1 MKKLSTYAKENDIH
15 YKTAYRM
22 AKQGLIKTKTLPT
35 GTILVISDGEQ
46 KVKEPFT
53 VVYARVSSS
62 ENKGNLDKQ
71 AERLIS
77 FCNANGWTVDKVVKE
92 IGSGLN
98 DNRKQLTKILHDGI
112 VSRLVVEHQDRLT
125 RFGCNYIELICR
137 HINCELIV
145 VNPPQD
151 EKEDLI
157 EDFVSIITSFCARIY
172 GHRRSK
178 RKTEEIIIP
187 APQGSFLEVGDVA
200 GFLNL
205 CKND

>member
-1 MKKLSTYAKENDIH
+1 MRRIAKKP
-15 YKTAYRM
+15 
-22 AKQGLIKTKTLPT
+22 TLN
-35 GTILVISDGEQ
+35 LYSVI
-46 KVKEPFT
+46 PI
-53 VVYARVSSS
+53 
-62 ENKGNLDKQ
+62 
-71 AERLIS
+71 IS

-112 VSRLVVEHQDRLT
+112 VSRLVVEHQDRFT

-178 RKTEEIIIP
+178 RKTEEIIKSIKDDQ
-187 APQGSFLEVGDVA
+187 ALQ
-200 GFLNL
+200 
-205 CKND
+205 KN